1 MKLAQNRT
9 ALNLLL
15 AATLMAVI
23 GTCRSL
29 DDRVSWQAIIHRAET
44 GDTYGGGSGKDVPIT
59 AELIQKLRPGIDSE
73 EDVRRLFPE
82 RSPTQRTFK
91 PYLPVYLDDQV
102 LKIERFL
109 AWSYVPVSCESNE
122 IRGRQIESCAW
133 SDRISLVAHFKSG
146 ILQFYTVVHDHRTEN
161 DSIVTGELQEL
172 SMIPAHGKELDCAS
186 QLYEI
191 QAYGVKDHLHHSTLY
206 KCPWYED
213 LKKGKLTDFV
223 PQIQHDQYCSDL
235 H

>member
-1 MKLAQNRT
+1 MKLARHRT

-15 AATLMAVI
+15 ATTLMAVI

-29 DDRVSWQAIIHRAET
+29 DDRVSWQAIIHRIET

-73 EDVRRLFPE
+73 EDVKRLFPG
-82 RSPTQRTFK
+82 RSPTQKTFK
-91 PYLPVYLDDQV
+91 PYLPVYLKDGV
-102 LKIERFL
+102 LKIERRL
-109 AWSYVPVSCESNE
+109 SWSYVPVSCESYE

-161 DSIVTGELQEL
+161 DSIVTGDLQEL

-186 QLYEI
+186 ELYEI
-191 QAYGVKDHLHHSTLY
+191 QAYGVTDIVSHIGLY

-213 LKKGKLTDFV
+213 FKNGKLTKQK
-223 PQIQHDQYCSDL
+223 PEIRHNQYCEHL

>member
-1 MKLAQNRT
+1 MGKKTILLFGMIAIGIV
-9 ALNLLL
+9 LN
-15 AATLMAVI
+15 
-23 GTCRSL
+23 CRSL
-29 DDRVSWQAIIHRAET
+29 DDRISWQAIIHRVQT
-44 GDTYGGGSGKDVPIT
+44 GDTYGGGAGKDVPIT
-59 AELIQKLRPGIDSE
+59 AKLIQKLRPGIDSE

-109 AWSYVPVSCESNE
+109 AWSYVPVSCESYE

-191 QAYGVKDHLHHSTLY
+191 QAYGVTDIVSHIGLY

-213 LKKGKLTDFV
+213 FKNGKLTEQK
-223 PQIQHDQYCSDL
+223 PKIRHNQYCEHL

>member
-1 MKLAQNRT
+1 MKLARHRT

-15 AATLMAVI
+15 ATTLMAVI

-29 DDRVSWQAIIHRAET
+29 DDRVSWQAIIHRIET

-73 EDVRRLFPE
+73 EDVKRLFPG
-82 RSPTQRTFK
+82 RSPTQKTFK
-91 PYLPVYLDDQV
+91 PYLPVYLKDGV
-102 LKIERFL
+102 LKIERRL
-109 AWSYVPVSCESNE
+109 SWSYVPVSCESYE

-161 DSIVTGELQEL
+161 DSIVTGDLQEL

-191 QAYGVKDHLHHSTLY
+191 QAYGVTDIVSHIGLY

-213 LKKGKLTDFV
+213 FKNGKLTKQK
-223 PQIQHDQYCSDL
+223 PEIRHNQYCEHL

>member
-15 AATLMAVI
+15 ATTLMAVI

-29 DDRVSWQAIIHRAET
+29 DDRVSWQAIIHRIET

-73 EDVRRLFPE
+73 EDVKRLFPG
-82 RSPTQRTFK
+82 RSPTQKTFK
-91 PYLPVYLDDQV
+91 PYLPVYLKDGV
-102 LKIERFL
+102 LKIERRL
-109 AWSYVPVSCESNE
+109 SWSYVPVSCESYE

-161 DSIVTGELQEL
+161 DSIVTGDLQEL

-191 QAYGVKDHLHHSTLY
+191 QAYGVTDIVSHIGLY

-213 LKKGKLTDFV
+213 FKNGKLTKQK
-223 PQIQHDQYCSDL
+223 PEIRHNQYCEHL